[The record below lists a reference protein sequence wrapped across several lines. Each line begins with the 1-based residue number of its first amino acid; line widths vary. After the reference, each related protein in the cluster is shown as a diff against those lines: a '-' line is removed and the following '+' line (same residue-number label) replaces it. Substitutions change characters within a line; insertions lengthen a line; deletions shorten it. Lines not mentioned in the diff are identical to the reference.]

1 MCILF
6 SGSDSTENIVNE
18 ALHNGIVGI
27 HGGRLEVRKK
37 MKEVRKE
44 LEQLESNNII
54 ALSTYDH
61 PATELGIIYD
71 DNIYNSVDAKNEIIS
86 SYDNLY

>member
-6 SGSDSTENIVNE
+6 SGSDLTEDIVNE
-18 ALHNGIVGI
+18 ALNSGIVGI
-27 HGGRLEVRKK
+27 NGGRLEVRKK
-37 MKEVRKE
+37 MKEIRE
-44 LEQLESNNII
+44 RLEQLENINI
-54 ALSTYDH
+54 MALSTYDH

-71 DNIYNSVDAKNEIIS
+71 DTVYNSKDARNEIIS